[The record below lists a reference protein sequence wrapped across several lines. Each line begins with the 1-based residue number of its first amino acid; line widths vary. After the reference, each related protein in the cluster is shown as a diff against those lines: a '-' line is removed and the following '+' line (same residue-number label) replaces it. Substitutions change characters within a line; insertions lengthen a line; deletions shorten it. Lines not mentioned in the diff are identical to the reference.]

1 MDKNMFQKIDVSEF
15 SEHLINPDLVKK
27 LIAEQFPEYAHLPIG
42 SVRKQGH
49 DNRTYRLG
57 NDMLVRMPSAEY
69 YALKVPKEQE
79 LLPLLK
85 PYLSIDIPVP
95 IRMGNASHDYPFN
108 FSIYKWL
115 EGTSANFLKLN
126 DKALESIAIQLAKFL
141 KELHGIVGI
150 DGPSPGKHNG
160 WGGDHVSVYD
170 EGARKQISELSE
182 IIDEYKAMELWEQAC
197 KTKRNKIPVWI
208 HGDFAFGNFLIKDG
222 KLSGV
227 IDFGG
232 MAIGDPASDLVIA
245 WTFLK
250 GKSREIFK
258 QAMDLDSETWL
269 RARGW
274 VLWKA
279 TFDLCETEDK
289 NTPEADTQKRIIKDV
304 LEG

>member
-1 MDKNMFQKIDVSEF
+1 MDKNMFQKIDESEF
-15 SEHLINPDLVKK
+15 SEQHINTDLVKK
-27 LIAEQFPEYAHLPIG
+27 LISEQFPEYAHLPIK

-85 PYLSIDIPVP
+85 PYLSVDIPVP
-95 IRMGNASHDYPFN
+95 IKMGNPSHDYPFN

-115 EGTSANFLKLN
+115 DGTSANFLKLN
-126 DKALESIAIQLAKFL
+126 DKALESIAIELAKFL
-141 KELHGIVGI
+141 KELHGITGI
-150 DGPSPGKHNG
+150 DGPSPGKNNG

-197 KTKRNKIPVWI
+197 KTKRNKTPVWI

-232 MAIGDPASDLVIA
+232 MAIGDPAGDLVIA

-258 QAMDLDSETWL
+258 QAMDLDSDTWI
-269 RARGW
+269 RSRGW
-274 VLWKA
+274 ALWKA
-279 TFDLCETEDK
+279 TFDLCQIK
-289 NTPEADTQKRIIKDV
+289 NKNSAEALIQKRVIQEV
-304 LEG
+304 LVS

>member
-1 MDKNMFQKIDVSEF
+1 MDKNMFQKIDESEF

-27 LIAEQFPEYAHLPIG
+27 LIAEQFPEYAHLPIK

-85 PYLSIDIPVP
+85 PYLSVDIPVP
-95 IRMGNASHDYPFN
+95 IKMGNPSHDYPFN

-115 EGTSANFLKLN
+115 DGTSANFLKLN

-141 KELHGIVGI
+141 KELQGIVGI

-197 KTKRNKIPVWI
+197 KTKRNKNSVWI
-208 HGDFAFGNFLIKDG
+208 HGDFAFGNFLIKEG

-232 MAIGDPASDLVIA
+232 MAIGDPAGDLVIA

-258 QAMDLDSETWL
+258 QAMDLDSDTWL
-269 RARGW
+269 RSRGW
-274 VLWKA
+274 ALWKA
-279 TFDLCETEDK
+279 TFDLCQIK
-289 NTPEADTQKRIIKDV
+289 NKNSAEALIQKRVIEDV
-304 LEG
+304 LVS

>member
-1 MDKNMFQKIDVSEF
+1 MFQKIDESEF
-15 SEHLINPDLVKK
+15 SEQHINTDLVKK
-27 LIAEQFPEYAHLPIG
+27 LISEQFSEYAHLPIK

-85 PYLSIDIPVP
+85 PYLSVDIPIP
-95 IRMGNASHDYPFN
+95 IKMGNPSHDYPFN

-115 EGTSANFLKLN
+115 DGTSANFLKLN

-150 DGPSPGKHNG
+150 DGQSPGKHNG

-182 IIDEYKAMELWEQAC
+182 IIDEYKAMEL
-197 KTKRNKIPVWI
+197 
-208 HGDFAFGNFLIKDG
+208 
-222 KLSGV
+222 
-227 IDFGG
+227 
-232 MAIGDPASDLVIA
+232 
-245 WTFLK
+245 
-250 GKSREIFK
+250 
-258 QAMDLDSETWL
+258 
-269 RARGW
+269 
-274 VLWKA
+274 
-279 TFDLCETEDK
+279 
-289 NTPEADTQKRIIKDV
+289 
-304 LEG
+304 

>member
-1 MDKNMFQKIDVSEF
+1 MFQKIDESEF
-15 SEHLINPDLVKK
+15 SEHYINTDLVKK
-27 LIAEQFPEYAHLPIG
+27 IISEQFSEYAHLPIK

-85 PYLSIDIPVP
+85 PYLSVDIPVP
-95 IRMGNASHDYPFN
+95 IKMGNPSHDYPFN

-115 EGTSANFLKLN
+115 DGTSANFLKLN

-141 KELHGIVGI
+141 KELHGITGI
-150 DGPSPGKHNG
+150 DGPFPGKHNG

-197 KTKRNKIPVWI
+197 KTKRNKTPAWI

-258 QAMDLDSETWL
+258 QTMDYDSKTWL

-279 TFDLCETEDK
+279 TFDLCQIK
-289 NTPEADTQKRIIKDV
+289 NKNSAEALIQKRVIEEV
-304 LEG
+304 LVN

>member
-1 MDKNMFQKIDVSEF
+1 MFQKIDESEF
-15 SEHLINPDLVKK
+15 SEQHINTDLVKK
-27 LIAEQFPEYAHLPIG
+27 LISEQFPEYAHLPIK

-85 PYLSIDIPVP
+85 PYLSVDIPVP
-95 IRMGNASHDYPFN
+95 IKMGNPSRDYPFN

-115 EGTSANFLKLN
+115 DGTSANFLKLN

-170 EGARKQISELSE
+170 QGARKQIAELSE
-182 IIDEYKAMELWEQAC
+182 IIDEHKAMKLWEQAC
-197 KTKRNKIPVWI
+197 KTNPNKKSVWI

-222 KLSGV
+222 ELSGV

-232 MAIGDPASDLVIA
+232 MAIGDPASDLVIV

-250 GKSREIFK
+250 GKSRKVFIES
-258 QAMDLDSETWL
+258 MGYDSDTWI

-274 VLWKA
+274 ALWKA
-279 TFDLCETEDK
+279 TFELCQTKDK
-289 NTPEADTQKRIIKDV
+289 NSIYAIKQKQIIKDV
-304 LEG
+304 LE

>member
-1 MDKNMFQKIDVSEF
+1 MDKNMFQKIDESEF
-15 SEHLINPDLVKK
+15 SEQHINTDLVKK
-27 LIAEQFPEYAHLPIG
+27 LISEQFPEYAHLPIK

-85 PYLSIDIPVP
+85 PYLSVDIPVP
-95 IRMGNASHDYPFN
+95 IKMGNPSHDYSFN

-115 EGTSANFLKLN
+115 DGTSANLLKLN

-197 KTKRNKIPVWI
+197 KAKRNKTPVWI

-232 MAIGDPASDLVIA
+232 MAIGDPASDIVIA

-250 GKSREIFK
+250 DKSREIFK
-258 QAMDLDSETWL
+258 HSMNYDSDTWI
-269 RARGW
+269 RARGLA
-274 VLWKA
+274 LWKA
-279 TFDLCETEDK
+279 TFELCQTKDK
-289 NTPEADTQKRIIKDV
+289 NDPYALKQKQIINDV